1 MNCFTH
7 YITFTAVPA
16 HKAATG
22 YPMEPIKGVTTDSMK
37 DETNSHSPTE
47 QEAAIL
53 TPPAPIT
60 ADDLDAFFG
69 FEQPVHAT
77 KVTPKASEKKSKKVV
92 STYNMFNFLLQK
104 DKLSSFYNDDDDEP
118 TLNGVNPLVM
128 KVADDNDSSSDE
140 DRSKRGK
147 NVFANNT

>member
-1 MNCFTH
+1 
-7 YITFTAVPA
+7 
-16 HKAATG
+16 
-22 YPMEPIKGVTTDSMK
+22 MESIKGVTP
-37 DETNSHSPTE
+37 DEHSPTE
-47 QEAAIL
+47 QEAAVL

-69 FEQPVHAT
+69 FEQPVHST
-77 KVTPKASEKKSKKVV
+77 KVTPKTSEKKSKKVAPI
-92 STYNMFNFLLQK
+92 YNVFNLVLQK

-140 DRSKRGK
+140 DTSKRG
-147 NVFANNT
+147 